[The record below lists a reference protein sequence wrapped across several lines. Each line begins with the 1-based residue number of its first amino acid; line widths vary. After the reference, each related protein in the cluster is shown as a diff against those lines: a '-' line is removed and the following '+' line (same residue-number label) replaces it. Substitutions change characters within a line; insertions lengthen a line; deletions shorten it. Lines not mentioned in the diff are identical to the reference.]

1 VHSAAPAGL
10 GRPRG
15 PHRADPAPASEA
27 AKPPPGHAPHYA
39 PVAPPPGHQEAGL
52 SEPDWPA
59 AGQAVITAL
68 IERLATENHGWRY
81 G

>member
-1 VHSAAPAGL
+1 
-10 GRPRG
+10 
-15 PHRADPAPASEA
+15 
-27 AKPPPGHAPHYA
+27 
-39 PVAPPPGHQEAGL
+39 VAPPPGHQEAGL